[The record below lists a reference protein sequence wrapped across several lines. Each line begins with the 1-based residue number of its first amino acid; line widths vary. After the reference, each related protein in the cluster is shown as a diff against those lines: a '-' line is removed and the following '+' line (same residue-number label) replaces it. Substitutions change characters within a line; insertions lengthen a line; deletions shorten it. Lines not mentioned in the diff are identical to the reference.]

1 MTRSE
6 SNTDADDS
14 LFWDSAEPLMAS
26 GRVEEGVIMQ
36 SPCLRVH
43 GEFLACPEYRTG
55 DLVVKLPADRVA
67 ELIEDGR
74 GLPFAPAKKVFKE
87 WVQVP
92 GRDAGLWEQ
101 LLDEGLAFVTPKG
114 KSKK

>member
-1 MTRSE
+1 MTRPE
-6 SNTDADDS
+6 TKTDADDS
-14 LFWDSAEPLMAS
+14 LFWDTAEPLLAS
-26 GRVEEGVIMQ
+26 GRAEEGVIMQ

-67 ELIEDGR
+67 ALVDGGE
-74 GLPFAPAKKVFKE
+74 GLPFAPAKKVFRE

-92 GRDAGLWEQ
+92 SRDAKLWKQ
-101 LLDEGLAFVTPKG
+101 LLEEGLAFVTPKG
-114 KSKK
+114 K